1 MPFHN
6 PIPESRQ
13 PAKSSG
19 GLGSLVEAEK
29 LMQIAMVMPSAVL
42 VGWGLGYLG
51 DHKLHL
57 RWMTASGVIFG
68 CVAGLV
74 YVIQLAFA
82 AERASQRRD
91 TSATGQS
98 DGSSGSQP

>member
-68 CVAGLV
+68 CAAGLV